1 MPLYYLVTKQLSGFC
16 SHIPSERAYYKMPQ
30 HPVWIKKQQ
39 PVEVKLLVMMVP
51 HWLDGREELRCLD
64 EDESTHFRGLTFNY
78 SPVYKIITVA
88 VSASVSEFQTFH
100 SLMMKCCERGARCSS
115 KRQHCSLTLSDT
127 AFSTFTSTDICTK
140 TDSSD
145 TSTSCCFCW
154 HTDWH
159 FNC

>member
-1 MPLYYLVTKQLSGFC
+1 
-16 SHIPSERAYYKMPQ
+16 
-30 HPVWIKKQQ
+30 
-39 PVEVKLLVMMVP
+39 MMVP

-115 KRQHCSLTLSDT
+115 KRQHCSLTLKLLSVLSLQLTFVLKLTVQILQLPVVSVGIPTDT
-127 AFSTFTSTDICTK
+127 LTANSVLTLQPFLALKVQVKCCLK
-140 TDSSD
+140 GALSSL
-145 TSTSCCFCW
+145 SMENAIFLP
-154 HTDWH
+154 
-159 FNC
+159 FPL